1 MRAALAAGA
10 AALLLTAGAVR
21 AEDAARRA
29 ENADAALDAGRAA
42 LAGGRFEDA
51 VSELERAA
59 SWYRT
64 ARRPHDELAA
74 LLALC
79 QAQLAIGFLDGA
91 DVALRT
97 LQPLA
102 ERDGTA
108 AERAAVRA
116 ATGALALAR
125 DDLVEAD
132 RLLAEAAELAR
143 DAGAPVLAA
152 TAELNRGT
160 LQALRGDLD
169 GSVRALE
176 RAAEGAARAG
186 DAALATRAR
195 ANAARTLARAG
206 AHERALAMAERVR
219 RDATALEDRHVRAT
233 LLIHVGVTTRGLA
246 EQAPALRPAADRES
260 QQALASALEA
270 ARASGDTR
278 SEAEALGQLGGLYE
292 SHGRREEALAMTRE
306 ALITAAA
313 HDAPESSYR
322 WEWQNARLLA
332 ALGREPEAIAAYER
346 SLRLFAAV
354 PASALGARRTDASFS
369 KAVDPLYRGLLDLIL
384 RRAAR
389 SADAGDAAVLRGRAR
404 ELLETSRAAELRD
417 YFRDDCV
424 DAMRARA
431 KRPDEISGSA
441 VVIYPIVL
449 DDRLEL
455 LVRRP
460 GGSLEQFTVEVP
472 RARLER
478 ELDDFRRLL
487 LRRTTREYLR
497 PARQLHAWLIAP
509 WEHDIDREQIDTLV
523 FVPDGPLRMVPMAAL
538 HDGERFLVE
547 RWAVAVTPGL
557 ELTDPGPLAPADR
570 AVLLGGVSRAVDGF
584 PALDHVRA
592 ELAALHETLGGQVL
606 LDDAFEKQAV
616 ETALAGGRFGIV
628 HVATHA
634 SFAAEV
640 DESFL
645 VTWDGRLS
653 GDRLAAAIGELRLR
667 SEPLELLT
675 LSACETAR
683 GSERAALGLLGIA
696 VQAGARSA
704 LGSLWKVNDD
714 STALLMRTFYEG
726 LTEQGWSRGEALRRA
741 QLALLGAPEWSHP
754 LYWSGFV
761 LINSW
766 L

>member
-10 AALLLTAGAVR
+10 AALILTAGAVR
-21 AEDAARRA
+21 AEDPARRA
-29 ENADAALDAGRAA
+29 ENADTALDAGRAA

-51 VSELERAA
+51 ASALERAA
-59 SWYRT
+59 SLYRT
-64 ARRPHDELAA
+64 ARRPRDELAA

-91 DVALRT
+91 EATLRT
-97 LQPLA
+97 LLPLA
-102 ERDGTA
+102 ERDATA
-108 AERAAVRA
+108 ADRAAARA
-116 ATGALALAR
+116 ASGAVALAR

-132 RLLAEAAELAR
+132 RLLAEAAALAR
-143 DAGAPVLAA
+143 EAGAPVLAA

-169 GSVRALE
+169 GSVLALE
-176 RAAEGAARAG
+176 RAAEDAARAG
-186 DAALATRAR
+186 DPALATRAR
-195 ANAARTLARAG
+195 ANAARTLSRAG
-206 AHERALAMAERVR
+206 APARALALAERVR
-219 RDATALEDRHVRAT
+219 REAAALDDLHVRAT
-233 LLIHVGVTTRGLA
+233 LLIHVGVTTRGVA
-246 EQAPALRPAADRES
+246 ERAPELRTAADRAS
-260 QQALASALEA
+260 QQALAGALEA
-270 ARASGDTR
+270 SRASGDAR
-278 SEAEALGQLGGLYE
+278 SESEALGQLGGLYE
-292 SHGRREEALAMTRE
+292 SHGRREEALTLTRE
-306 ALITAAA
+306 ALLTAAA
-313 HDAPESSYR
+313 HEAPESTYR
-322 WEWQNARLLA
+322 WESQNARLLA
-332 ALGREPEAIAAYER
+332 ALGRETEAMAAYER

-354 PASALGARRTDASFS
+354 PASAFASRRTDAWFAES
-369 KAVDPLYRGLLDLIL
+369 VDPVYRGLLDLVL

-389 SADAGDAAVLRGRAR
+389 TADAGEAAALRRRAR

-417 YFRDDCV
+417 YFRNDCV

-441 VVIYPIVL
+441 AIIYPIVL
-449 DDRLEL
+449 GDRLEL
-455 LVRRP
+455 LVRRR
-460 GGSLEQFTVEVP
+460 GGALEQFTVAVP

-478 ELDDFRRLL
+478 ELDDYRRLL

-509 WEHDIDREQIDTLV
+509 WEDDIDREQIDTLV
-523 FVPDGPLRMVPMAAL
+523 FVPDGPLRMAPMAAL
-538 HDGERFLVE
+538 HDGKQFLVE

-570 AVLLGGVSRAVDGF
+570 TVFLGGMSQAVDGF
-584 PALDHVRA
+584 PALGHVRA
-592 ELAALHETLGGQVL
+592 ELAALHETLGGEVL
-606 LDDAFEKQAV
+606 LDDAFEKQAI

-634 SFAAEV
+634 AFAAEV

-645 VTWDGRLS
+645 LTWDGRLS
-653 GDRLAAAIGELRLR
+653 GARLADAIGELRLR
-667 SEPLELLT
+667 AEPLELLT

-714 STALLMRTFYEG
+714 STALLMQTFYEG

-741 QLALLGAPEWSHP
+741 QLALLEAPEWKHP